1 MMVTTPG
8 RRAYATDLTDAQWQL
23 LEPLLCPN
31 TGPGRPTTLE
41 LRDIVNALLYMK
53 QTGCAWRLLPHDF
66 PNWTSVRYYFDKWT
80 LDGTWEAVNAAL
92 RQQVRR
98 RAQRNPQPSAAIVD
112 SQSVKT
118 VEARRDRG
126 WDGHKRVMGR
136 KRHML
141 VDTQGCL
148 LGLLVLAADVS
159 DQVGALLLLALC
171 AASLP
176 LLLRLWADQAYRGI
190 VEPAQARYGLAVE
203 IVAKPPEPRGFRVL
217 PKRWIVE
224 RSLSWF
230 SRGRRLKLDYE
241 RDPAYSEAWIY
252 IASIHRMLKHL
263 SPDPSTIAPYERR
276 EAA

>member
-1 MMVTTPG
+1 MAATPA
-8 RRAYATDLTDAQWQL
+8 RRAYPTDLTDAQWRL
-23 LEPLLCPN
+23 LEPVLRPN
-31 TGPGRPTTLE
+31 AGPGRPTTLE
-41 LRDIVNALLYMK
+41 LREIVNALLYMK

-80 LDGTWEAVNAAL
+80 LDGTWEALNTAL
-92 RQQVRR
+92 RHQVRQ
-98 RAQRNPQPSAAIVD
+98 RAERQPHPSAAIVD

-118 VEARRDRG
+118 VEARGERG

-136 KRHML
+136 KRHVL

-159 DQVGALLLLALC
+159 DQVGAWLLLALC

-176 LLLRLWADQAYRGI
+176 LLLKLWADQAYRGI
-190 VEPAQARYGLAVE
+190 VAPAQTHYGLAVE

-241 RDPAYSEAWIY
+241 RDPAYSEAWVY
-252 IASIHRMLKHL
+252 VASIHRMLKHL
-263 SPDPSTIAPYERR
+263 SPDLSTITPYERR
-276 EAA
+276 AAA

>member
-1 MMVTTPG
+1 MVAPPA
-8 RRAYATDLTDAQWQL
+8 RRPYPTDLTDAPWQQ
-23 LEPLLCPN
+23 LEPLLRPN
-31 TGPGRPTTLE
+31 AGPGRPTTLE
-41 LRDIVNALLYMK
+41 LREIVNALLYMK

-80 LDGTWEAVNAAL
+80 LDGTWEAVNTAL
-92 RQQVRR
+92 RHQVRQ
-98 RAQRNPQPSAAIVD
+98 RAERNPQPSAAIVD

-118 VEARRDRG
+118 VEAGRYRG
-126 WDGHKRVMGR
+126 WDGHKRVVGR
-136 KRHML
+136 KRHVL

-159 DQVGALLLLALC
+159 DQVGAWLLLALC
-171 AASLP
+171 AASVP
-176 LLLRLWADQAYRGI
+176 LLLKLWADQAYRGI
-190 VEPAQARYGLAVE
+190 VAPAQARYGLAVE
-203 IVAKPPEPRGFRVL
+203 IVSPPPAPRGFRVL

-241 RDPAYSEAWIY
+241 RDPAYSEAWLY
-252 IASIHRMLKHL
+252 VASIHRMLKHL
-263 SPDPSTIAPYERR
+263 SPDPLVITPYEPR

>member
-1 MMVTTPG
+1 MADPRT
-8 RRAYATDLTDAQWQL
+8 RRAYPTDLTDSQWHL
-23 LEPLLCPN
+23 LEPLLRPN
-31 TGPGRPTTLE
+31 AGPGRPTTLE
-41 LRDIVNALLYMK
+41 LREIVNALLYMK

-80 LDGTWEAVNAAL
+80 LDGTWEALNTAL

-98 RAQRNPQPSAAIVD
+98 RAERNPHPSAAIVD
-112 SQSVKT
+112 SQTVKT
-118 VEARRDRG
+118 VEASRHRG
-126 WDGHKRVMGR
+126 WDGHKHLVGR
-136 KRHML
+136 KRHVL

-159 DQVGALLLLALC
+159 DQAGALLLLTLC

-176 LLLRLWADQAYRGI
+176 LVLKLWADQAYRGI
-190 VEPAQARYGLAVE
+190 VEPAQALYGLAVE
-203 IVAKPPEPRGFRVL
+203 IVTRPPASQGFRVQ
-217 PKRWIVE
+217 PKRWLVE

-241 RDPAYSEAWIY
+241 RDPAYSEAWLY

-263 SPDPSTIAPYERR
+263 SADPAIATPYQRR
-276 EAA
+276 AAA